1 MKRILFVVLFLQ
13 LQISSIG
20 QTIEGKITDFKLN
33 PLAAVNIS
41 IIDQS
46 GGLISDKDGL
56 YKVNIKIFRKF

>member
-1 MKRILFVVLFLQ
+1 MKRILFVILFLII
-13 LQISSIG
+13 QISSIA

-46 GGLISDKDGL
+46 GGLISDK
-56 YKVNIKIFRKF
+56 N